1 MKWKNKEEI
10 RIEKLEREDYLID
23 MEYFLHEYKEHEPTV
38 ALFIQFM
45 LERRFKYYDIKY
57 MNDIICEIVKIFP
70 NYTEDEDGLLEA
82 ERGAEFFP
90 YSVSAKLKGDEK
102 NE

>member
-1 MKWKNKEEI
+1 MKWSKENREKN
-10 RIEKLEREDYLID
+10 RIEREEYLIH
-23 MEYFLHEYKEHEPTV
+23 MEYFLDGYREHEPTV

-90 YSVSAKLKGDEK
+90 YSVSAKIKGDE
-102 NE
+102 